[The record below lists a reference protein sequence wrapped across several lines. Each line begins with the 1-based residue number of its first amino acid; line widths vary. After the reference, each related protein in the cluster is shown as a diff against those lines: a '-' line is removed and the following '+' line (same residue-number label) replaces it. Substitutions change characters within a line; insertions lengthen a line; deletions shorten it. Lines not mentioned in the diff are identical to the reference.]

1 MKPVVLI
8 PTLNEIDNIP
18 ILIKRIIKQDLGC
31 DIIII
36 DGCST
41 DGTYEAVEE
50 LSARHNNVFLV
61 KQDNKKDGFGKALQL
76 GFEMALKNDYDPI
89 ITMDGDN
96 SHDPAYLGKFLEFTP
111 DYGLVIGSRYIDGVR
126 VEGWQFRKL
135 LLSKLAN
142 MYISYVLVKPIWD
155 FTSGFRCYRRG
166 FLERIDLST
175 LHPQAYIV
183 QIQLIY
189 LAYQKRQRVKEI
201 PFIFRDNLPGFSKV
215 SQHSKRKTFL
225 YVLKYRAP
233 VLEIFRH
240 LTYLKKNYN
249 RFTAE
254 YEELINPPELKN
266 QGYFEVKKNYQL
278 SIGVM
283 AYNEEK
289 LIARC
294 LEALQNQNLQTAEIK
309 EIIVISS
316 GSTDRTDEI
325 VQRIAETDNRI
336 RLIIQTR
343 RRGKASAINE
353 FLSVAGGDIVV
364 LESGDTV
371 TMPDTVEEL
380 IEPFAGKDVGMSG
393 AHPLPVN
400 DKKTFVGFSVHK
412 LWELHH
418 YLAIENAK
426 CGEMVAF
433 RNIIE
438 KIPNYTAVDEATIE
452 AIITDLDLKLTYSPK
467 AVVYNKG
474 PETLKDFLKQRRR
487 IASGHRHLKATMG
500 HQVATQGPGKILK
513 YVIKSMRLN
522 IKEMIFMAMLIMVEV
537 YSRFMGIMDF
547 YLRDK
552 NPFIWDISKTTKKM

>member
-325 VQRIAETDNRI
+325 VQRIAETDIRI

-353 FLSVAGGDIVV
+353 FLSVASGDIVV